1 MPYAAK
7 RNATPEATGMREKTR
22 DGGREGKAC
31 MCAKVARESML
42 PIMRMRGDGG
52 DANPGRF
59 PTWETRAETSERGLP
74 TSVWGWFQHPPPV

>member
-1 MPYAAK
+1 MCKEWAGAQVNK
-7 RNATPEATGMREKTR
+7 REATGMREKTR

-52 DANPGRF
+52 DANPGDF
-59 PTWETRAETSERGLP
+59 VT
-74 TSVWGWFQHPPPV
+74 